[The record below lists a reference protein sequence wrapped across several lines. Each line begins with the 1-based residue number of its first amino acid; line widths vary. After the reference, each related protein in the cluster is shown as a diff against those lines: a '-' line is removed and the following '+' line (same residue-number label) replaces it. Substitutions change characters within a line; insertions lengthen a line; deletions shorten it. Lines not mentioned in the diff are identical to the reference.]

1 MRLRWKFRLLG
12 AVLAALLLWTACGDD
27 VADDDDSSADDLP
40 GDDDGALDDDGDDDD
55 SSAACRSGISFHF
68 DLAPSRRDIPYP
80 SLLLTD
86 EDATSPT
93 GLRVNL
99 AGETTL
105 FLASILAK
113 ATVVRDGLSTL
124 SGCGLSTP
132 IWLPVDAEPDAALL
146 PTGTDSSPD
155 DAVLCAALD
164 GSLIA
169 VQASYLPERKLLSL
183 APTFPLRENTT
194 YACLALARLRTTDSM
209 CYERPASLAA
219 VLDAS
224 VPTAGETLAAQQRL
238 APQFAELLAHLDL
251 SPDDVVGA
259 TIFHTQAITP
269 ELLSMGE
276 QLRDMAVDAPPH
288 AGQWS
293 RVEDKSAAV
302 DAVWETTYDT
312 VDWLDDG
319 LLAYD
324 ALGAPL
330 IHGNS
335 EVTLRLTLPAA
346 GAPPYPVVI
355 YAHGL
360 VQDRRFGE
368 PVARELAAAGIAT
381 VAIDWPHHGARM
393 ETPLALSAFDQMRTF
408 LPTPLTDARR
418 VRDAYRQGIGDM
430 MWLLYLLHE
439 LVDLDLAPAASGG
452 DGFADLDVS
461 RIAYAG
467 MSLGSIHGAILAAVE
482 PRVNTY
488 LLNVGAANWRSMAFE
503 GENDDVIGR
512 MLRQTL
518 DDAARRL
525 NFEYPGDWRL
535 YYDLY
540 LSIVDGADSYSFAPA
555 VLARGASLNILQQMA
570 AHDHIIGEP
579 GGGELARALGLTL
592 LEPVYSP
599 IDGLPTAVAPFGGP
613 AVYQFDT
620 YRHNHLLETNAVA
633 RAARRQAVSFFASA
647 FADGVATIIDPF

>member
-1 MRLRWKFRLLG
+1 
-12 AVLAALLLWTACGDD
+12 
-27 VADDDDSSADDLP
+27 
-40 GDDDGALDDDGDDDD
+40 
-55 SSAACRSGISFHF
+55 
-68 DLAPSRRDIPYP
+68 
-80 SLLLTD
+80 
-86 EDATSPT
+86 
-93 GLRVNL
+93 
-99 AGETTL
+99 
-105 FLASILAK
+105 
-113 ATVVRDGLSTL
+113 
-124 SGCGLSTP
+124 
-132 IWLPVDAEPDAALL
+132 
-146 PTGTDSSPD
+146 
-155 DAVLCAALD
+155 
-164 GSLIA
+164 
-169 VQASYLPERKLLSL
+169 
-183 APTFPLRENTT
+183 
-194 YACLALARLRTTDSM
+194 M

-393 ETPLALSAFDQMRTF
+393 ENAAGPVGLRSDAH
-408 LPTPLTDARR
+408 LPAHAADRRPR
-418 VRDAYRQGIGDM
+418 VRDAYRQGIGDND
-430 MWLLYLLHE
+430 
-439 LVDLDLAPAASGG
+439 VVAVFTARTGRSRSGSGG
-452 DGFADLDVS
+452 ERRRRFRRLGRLAHRLRGHEPGQHS
-461 RIAYAG
+461 RRDSGGGRTARKH
-467 MSLGSIHGAILAAVE
+467 L
-482 PRVNTY
+482 

-512 MLRQTL
+512 IAAPDAGRRGAATELRVSRRLAAVLRSLPL
-518 DDAARRL
+518 DRGRRGFLQLRARRAGARRFVEHL
-525 NFEYPGDWRL
+525 AA
-535 YYDLY
+535 
-540 LSIVDGADSYSFAPA
+540 DGR
-555 VLARGASLNILQQMA
+555 ARSHHRRA
-570 AHDHIIGEP
+570 
-579 GGGELARALGLTL
+579 GGGELARALGMTL

-613 AVYQFDT
+613 AVYQFD
-620 YRHNHLLETNAVA
+620 HL
-633 RAARRQAVSFFASA
+633 SA
-647 FADGVATIIDPF
+647 QSYYWKPTR

>member
-1 MRLRWKFRLLG
+1 MRSLWKFRLLG
-12 AVLAALLLWTACGDD
+12 AVLTALLLWTACGDNA
-27 VADDDDSSADDLP
+27 ADDDDSSDDDLP
-40 GDDDGALDDDGDDDD
+40 GDDDALDDDGDDD
-55 SSAACRSGISFHF
+55 SSAACRSGVSFHF
-68 DLAPSRRDIPYP
+68 DLTPGRRDIPYP
-80 SLLLTD
+80 STLLTD

-105 FLASILAK
+105 FLSSILEK
-113 ATVVRDGLSTL
+113 AHIVRDGLSTL
-124 SGCGLSTP
+124 SGFGLSTP
-132 IWLPVDAEPDAALL
+132 IWLPVDAEPDAAML
-146 PTGTDSSPD
+146 PTGADPSPD

-164 GSLIA
+164 GSPIA
-169 VQASYLPERKLLSL
+169 VQASYLPERKLLRL
-183 APTFPLRENTT
+183 APTFPLHENTT

-209 CYERPASLAA
+209 CYERPASLVA
-219 VLDAS
+219 VLDDS
-224 VPTAGETLAAQQRL
+224 VAADGETLAAQQRL

-259 TIFHTQAITP
+259 TIFHTQTITP

-276 QLRDMAVDAPPH
+276 QLRARADDDPPH
-288 AGQWS
+288 AGDWQK
-293 RVEDKSAAV
+293 VEGQSLAI
-302 DAVWETTYDT
+302 DAMWETTYDT
-312 VDWLDDG
+312 VDWLNDG
-319 LLAYD
+319 LLTYD
-324 ALGAPL
+324 AQGAPQTN
-330 IHGNS
+330 GTS
-335 EVTLRLTLPAA
+335 AVTLRLTLPAS
-346 GAPPYPVVI
+346 GTPPYPVVI

-360 VQDRRFGE
+360 AQDRRFGE
-368 PVARELAAAGIAT
+368 PVARDLAAAGIAT
-381 VAIDWPHHGARM
+381 IAIDWAHHGARM
-393 ETPLALSAFDQMRTF
+393 ETPLGLSAFDQMRTY

-439 LVDLDLAPAASGG
+439 LADLDLAPAASGG
-452 DGFADLDVS
+452 DGLADLDVT

-482 PRVNTY
+482 PRVDTY
-488 LLNVGAANWRSMAFE
+488 LLNVGAANWRSMVFE

-555 VLARGASLNILQQMA
+555 VLARGSSLNILQQMA

-592 LEPVYSP
+592 LEPIYCP
-599 IDGLPTAVAPFGGP
+599 IDGLPIAVAPFTGP
-613 AVYQFDT
+613 AVYQYDT